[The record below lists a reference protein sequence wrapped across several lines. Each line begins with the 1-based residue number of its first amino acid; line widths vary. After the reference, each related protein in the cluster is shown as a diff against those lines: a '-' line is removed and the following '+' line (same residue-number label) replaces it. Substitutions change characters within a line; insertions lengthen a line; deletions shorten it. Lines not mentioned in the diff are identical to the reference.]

1 MAITINTEP
10 SSGGLTLAYRPY
22 VYTFSYSGVPTL
34 ISAIVEVVVNSVRV
48 SAKSV
53 QLDLGSST
61 DFTVDIQNEVQ
72 KYVSFQLKTLG
83 ASTVITNDDGINSVE
98 LKIYEVTENA
108 TTLLPDTTYDPADA
122 SNTGYDAI
130 SSVSQFMNWTETHLD
145 YNTFDLEDY
154 RLNGTTKKFITTSP
168 TVKSI
173 ELAQDEF
180 IGILWHQGTAGKNFK
195 LEILTYDASNA
206 LLNTDTINITE
217 WSSAYV
223 GVVVAPYLSLPVGTA
238 NLIAAGVSLTNV
250 AYYTIRIIN
259 DDGDVSELR
268 RFNIVDSCDTDTR
281 LHWVNKFGKQESLT
295 FKGNKVESTSTST
308 SSFEKALPNTYSS
321 ENRGTT
327 TIQTVRDNSFTIYTK
342 SIGREAYEHASSI
355 RYNNDA
361 YVEIGDAY
369 FPITID
375 DVSVVEV
382 DERDMPI
389 QLSIRYRFANRDKG
403 LRG

>member
-22 VYTFSYSGVPTL
+22 VYTFSYSGGGTIVN
-34 ISAIVEVVVNSVRV
+34 AIVEVVVNSVRV

-98 LKIYEVTENA
+98 LKIYEVTESGGLL
-108 TTLLPDTTYDPADA
+108 TTAYDPADA

-217 WSSAYV
+217 WNSAYV